1 MSRTLSC
8 VVATGLLVTIIPKQ
22 WTYRDDIKED
32 SVNNKESVLCV
43 CFSLWLRERG
53 HVVGDDVVAVLGET
67 VRIHLD
73 RFLCLLR
80 VRGSEGAHC
89 NRVGANLPYHL
100 NRVAQLIDLQ
110 FCDVSHQ
117 LPFARH

>member
-1 MSRTLSC
+1 M
-8 VVATGLLVTIIPKQ
+8 TGLLVTIIPKQ

-43 CFSLWLRERG
+43 CFTLWLRERG

-73 RFLCLLR
+73 RFLRLLH
-80 VRGSEGAHC
+80 VRGSKGEHC
-89 NRVGANLPYHL
+89 NRVGTNLPYHL
-100 NRVAQLIDLQ
+100 HCVAQLIDLQ
-110 FCDVSHQ
+110 FCDVLYQ
-117 LPFARH
+117 LSFDRH